1 MNGRKRATI
10 KDVAE
15 AAGVSTASVSQALRP
30 RKDSN
35 IKLQESK
42 IELIRETAKRLH
54 YIPHA
59 GARSIRSR
67 RFGTV
72 GYFTPKALN
81 LYYTPYGYQHGVHDA
96 LEEKDYRIT
105 LIRVSPQ
112 LDEAKDEIPNVFN
125 ELNLDALIV
134 ESYGEL
140 AAKIYEVYRGMNFPF
155 LYLND
160 RHNFNSVYVDDVK
173 ASRDLTQH
181 ALAKG
186 HRKVCFVHRLIE
198 GESELEK
205 MHHSAV
211 DRESGYSQAMVEN
224 GLEPAV
230 VSLKFISVLG
240 RDASLT
246 DEQWDQLKDFDAL
259 ITYDDDLANTI
270 ARKCYD
276 RGVRIPE
283 DIGVAGFNGDYA
295 SLSSW
300 RQLTTMLIPAYDM
313 GLAIGRMATQRLH
326 NDDGAS
332 VPSIVFNPTLI
343 EGRTL

>member
-1 MNGRKRATI
+1 MRERKRATI
-10 KDVAE
+10 KDVAA

-35 IKLQESK
+35 IKLQEKK
-42 IELIRETAKRLH
+42 IELIRETAKRLN
-54 YIPHA
+54 YMPHA

-112 LDEAKDEIPNVFN
+112 LDQAKEEIPNVFN

-140 AAKIYEVYRGMNFPF
+140 AAKIYELYRGMNFPF

-160 RHNFNSVYVDDVK
+160 RHESNSVYVDDVK
-173 ASRDLTQH
+173 GADILTRH
-181 ALAKG
+181 ALEKG
-186 HRKVCFVHRLIE
+186 YRKICFVHRQIE
-198 GESELEK
+198 GESGIEK
-205 MHHSAV
+205 MHHSAI
-211 DRESGYSQAMVEN
+211 DRETGYSQAMVDN
-224 GLEPAV
+224 GLDPAI
-230 VSLKFISVLG
+230 VSLAFKSVLG
-240 RDASLT
+240 REESLS

-259 ITYDDDLANTI
+259 IAYDDDLANAI
-270 ARKCYD
+270 ARKGYD
-276 RGVRIPE
+276 LDVRVPD
-283 DIGVAGFNGDYA
+283 DIALASFNGDYA

-300 RQLTTMLIPAYDM
+300 RPLTTMLIPAYDM
-313 GLAIGRMATQRLH
+313 GLAIGRMATQRLQE
-326 NDDGAS
+326 NNGAS
-332 VPSIVFNPTLI
+332 LASIKFTPTLI